1 MRVLHALTLTVA
13 ALLLGACGSH
23 SVSDGSSGIGPTDPT
38 TGNGAGSTPPPAQF
52 HAMFNVSEGIFP
64 YPTDLYFVGTTDGTL
79 NLPSLLAP
87 VSPHLAAMNG
97 LDGFSTTADITL
109 RFSAAINAAT
119 LPANVRV
126 VQVVIDN
133 ATKATTGVLGILQPG
148 VDVSIDVSPDVD
160 ATGSVLLIHPLKPL
174 VASTGATNNGYLV
187 LVSDGVT
194 ATDGTPAIPDNDYKV
209 IRDNAIAD
217 LLAGMHTPT
226 CAGLTNPT
234 FNGLCRLT
242 FAHLA
247 IGAQLPFGLAIPPD
261 HVVASWSFS
270 TESTADTLGYIA
282 ATTQPR
288 PYTVTPT
295 GLTTAILGAPG
306 TVDIY
311 NGTLNIAY
319 YLGIPSATDPIAP
332 LTHAWQAAGASP
344 VPGIDPASRNVTRF
358 NPFPLAKTAD
368 IDIPML
374 VMVPNNQPK
383 PAAGWPVVIFQHGFP
398 RDRTDALLIADS
410 LAAAGF
416 ATVAID
422 LPLHGIT
429 PQAPAYEQPFAQ
441 PSIERTFNVDYQVNG
456 HLGVPGP
463 DGMVDDTGA
472 NFLNLTNV
480 LVQRDNSR
488 QADAD
493 LIALVRTIPTMVLNP
508 TVSPNPDFNP
518 DRIHMIG
525 YSLGGTH
532 VGTVLGLLGA
542 EVKASALPSAA
553 SLLTEVIQTSPRYSA
568 PINALLAAKGLFPH
582 TMLYR
587 QFFRDVQAAYDAADP
602 INYIANAVGAASGNR
617 TIFVTQF
624 VGGANGFTT
633 DDTVPVASTQHLIDL
648 MGITTRTTAPG
659 ATVIAGTNG
668 GWVQFS
674 QGLHGSILDPT
685 ASLATTI
692 EAQKEL
698 AYWFGSGGTA
708 VVISDPTVIAP

>member
-1 MRVLHALTLTVA
+1 MRVLHALTITVA
-13 ALLLGACGSH
+13 ALLLGACGH
-23 SVSDGSSGIGPTDPT
+23 QSGPGPIGPTDPT
-38 TGNGAGSTPPPAQF
+38 MGNGAGSSPPPTAF
-52 HAMFNVSEGIFP
+52 HAMFDLRDGILP
-64 YPTDLYFVGTTDGTL
+64 YPTDLYFVGSTDGTL
-79 NLPSLLAP
+79 NIPTGFAAL
-87 VSPHLAAMNG
+87 SPHLTAMNG

-109 RFSAAINAAT
+109 RFSAPIDPAT

-126 VQVVIDN
+126 VQVQIDN
-133 ATKATTGVLGILQPG
+133 ATKATIGVLGILQPG
-148 VDVSIDVSPDVD
+148 VDVSVGVSPDVD
-160 ATGSVLLIHPLKPL
+160 AGGTVLLIHPLKPL
-174 VASTGATNNGYLV
+174 VPSTGATNKGYLV
-187 LVSDGVT
+187 LVSDGVL
-194 ATDGTPAIPDNDYKV
+194 ATDGTPAIADNDYQV

-217 LLAGMHTPT
+217 LLAGMTTPT
-226 CAGLTNPT
+226 CAALTNPT
-234 FNGLCRLT
+234 FNGVCRLT

-247 IGAQLPFGLAIPPD
+247 IGAQLPFGLAVPPN
-261 HVVASWSFS
+261 HVVASFSFS
-270 TESTADTLGYIA
+270 TESTSDTLGYIA
-282 ATTQPR
+282 ATTPPR

-306 TVDIY
+306 IVNIY

-319 YLGIPSATDPIAP
+319 YLGIPSAANPIAP
-332 LTHAWQAAGASP
+332 LTQSWQAAGPSP

-374 VMVPNNQPK
+374 IMVPNNQPK

-410 LAAAGF
+410 MAAAGF

-441 PSIERTFNVDYQVNG
+441 PSIERTFNVDYQING

-463 DGMVDDTGA
+463 DGQIDDTGA

-493 LIALVRTIPTMVLNP
+493 LIALVRTIPTIVLNP
-508 TVSPNPDFNP
+508 AVSATPDFDPN
-518 DRIHMIG
+518 RIHMIG

-532 VGTVLGLLGA
+532 VGTVLGLLGS

-553 SLLTEVIQTSPRYSA
+553 ALLSETMQTSPRYST

-582 TMLYR
+582 TALYR
-587 QFFRDVQAAYDAADP
+587 QFFRDLQAAYDAADP

-624 VGGANGFTT
+624 VGGANGYTT
-633 DDTVPVASTQHLIDL
+633 DDTVPVGSTQHLIDL

-659 ATVIAGTNG
+659 PTVIAGTNG
-668 GWVQFS
+668 GWVQYS
-674 QGLHGSILDPT
+674 QGLHGSVLDPSP
-685 ASLATTI
+685 SLAATT

-698 AYWFGSGGTA
+698 AFWFGSGGTT